1 MVMISLSRLLSSGNG
16 IRDRMI
22 AMRRQ
27 KARMLLAGAM
37 LIPCAPAQPP
47 DFARDVQ
54 PVLESRCWSCH
65 GAKLQV
71 HGLRLDRRA
80 DALKGGGS
88 GVPAIVPGKSAQSLL
103 IKYVSGL
110 DKDVIMPPA
119 GDRLKPAEVELLR
132 AWIDGGASWPGQ
144 EDATPA
150 PQRSDHWSFQPISR
164 PRVPEVKS
172 AWVRNPIDAFVLAK
186 LQARD
191 WKPAPPAEP

>member
-1 MVMISLSRLLSSGNG
+1 MMRGVTGRLL
-16 IRDRMI
+16 
-22 AMRRQ
+22 A
-27 KARMLLAGAM
+27 AAWLVPLAGA
-37 LIPCAPAQPP
+37 APPP
-47 DFARDVQ
+47 DFIRDVQ

-65 GAKLQV
+65 GPKLQL

-88 GVPAIVPGKSAQSLL
+88 GVPAIIPGKSAQSLL

-119 GDRLKPAEVELLR
+119 GDRLKPDEIERLR

-172 AWVRNPIDAFVLAK
+172 AWVRNPIDAFI
-186 LQARD
+186 
-191 WKPAPPAEP
+191 